1 MTMIPPHPNLGAR
14 HGPAPITTS
23 SWVGRQ
29 VLLRRVAAADRRILA
44 GFDQDP
50 TRAPYVQTDGYRHW
64 AAHRAYHPDS
74 PDDFQLAIE
83 TRRDQ
88 VLVGSMCT
96 SQADEPGVFSYGVG
110 IGPMHRRHGYADD
123 AIITLLAVMFGRRR
137 FRKCQVGIYQENVAS
152 LALHSKLG
160 FREEG
165 RTSEPDSL
173 SDGMLHLVIMGLT
186 AEAFTTKHLPRSN

>member
-1 MTMIPPHPNLGAR
+1 MTMIPPHPDLGAR
-14 HGPAPITTS
+14 HGAAPITTS

-29 VLLRRVAAADRRILA
+29 VLLRRVAAADRRTLA

-64 AAHRAYHPDS
+64 AAHRANHVDS

-88 VLVGSMCT
+88 VLVGSMCI
-96 SQADEPGVFSYGVG
+96 SKADEPGVFSYGVG
-110 IGPMHRRHGYADD
+110 IGPMHRRCGYADD

-137 FRKCQVGIYQENVAS
+137 FGKCQVGIYQENVAS
-152 LALHSKLG
+152 LALHHKLG

-165 RTSEPDSL
+165 RASEPDSL

-186 AEAFTTKHLPRSN
+186 AEEFTAKHLPRNH

>member
-14 HGPAPITTS
+14 NGPAPITTS

-88 VLVGSMCT
+88 VLVGHRVAAELDHDRT
-96 SQADEPGVFSYGVG
+96 AVVPRQPGQRLDEGPRLGQRGVLAEGGGVRG
-110 IGPMHRRHGYADD
+110 DVHE
-123 AIITLLAVMFGRRR
+123 L
-137 FRKCQVGIYQENVAS
+137 
-152 LALHSKLG
+152 
-160 FREEG
+160 
-165 RTSEPDSL
+165 
-173 SDGMLHLVIMGLT
+173 
-186 AEAFTTKHLPRSN
+186 